1 HNNSPETILP
11 VFERINQELIWANI
25 DLDIAVAAEYMIEE
39 KFIDLLLKEEPLLCM
54 GNKKVLIEM
63 SYVAPS
69 PFIETALF
77 RLNIQGYK
85 PILAHPE

>member
-1 HNNSPETILP
+1 ETILP
-11 VFERINQELIWANI
+11 VFERIKQELIWAEI
-25 DLDIAVAAEYMIEE
+25 DLDIAVAAEYMVDE
-39 KFIDLLLKEEPLLCM
+39 KFIDLLMREDSLLCM
-54 GNKKVLIEM
+54 AQNKVLIEM